1 MIATE
6 QHQQPYKDMSTHA
19 QNNTTDCFRFC
30 RKFASGIEYRNKTD
44 MLISN
49 RCLSLNPDVYQTS
62 F

>member
-1 MIATE
+1 MHKIIPQIVSAFVE
-6 QHQQPYKDMSTHA
+6 V
-19 QNNTTDCFRFC
+19 
-30 RKFASGIEYRNKTD
+30 ASGIEYRNKTD